1 MSAAAC
7 GLAPRL
13 FSLFPAMHEIFE
25 HTADIG
31 LRIGAKDLESLLAEA
46 GKALFSAI
54 VANPE
59 QIRGV
64 EEVQFTVKGSD
75 YEELLHDWLAELLFA
90 FHVERKVFADF
101 TVKVDEKGITAIGR
115 GEPIDFA
122 RHEIDTEIKAITWHE
137 LKIEHVEGGLQA
149 EVIVDI

>member
-1 MSAAAC
+1 
-7 GLAPRL
+7 
-13 FSLFPAMHEIFE
+13 MHEIFE

-31 LRIGAKDLESLLAEA
+31 LRIRAQDLESLLAEA

-59 QIRGV
+59 EIQPV
-64 EEVQFTVKGSD
+64 KEVQFTVKGTD
-75 YEELLHDWLAELLFA
+75 YEELLHDWLAELLFT
-90 FHVERKVFADF
+90 FHAARMVFSDF
-101 TVKVDEKGITAIGR
+101 TVQIQEDGLTAVGR
-115 GEPIDFA
+115 GEPIDFL

-137 LKIEHVEGGLQA
+137 LKIEHVKDGLQA